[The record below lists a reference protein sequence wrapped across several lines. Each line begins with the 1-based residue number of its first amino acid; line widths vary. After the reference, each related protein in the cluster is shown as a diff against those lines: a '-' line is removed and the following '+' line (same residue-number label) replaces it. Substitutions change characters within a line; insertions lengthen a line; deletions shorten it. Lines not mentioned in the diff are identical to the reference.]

1 MIPTGK
7 YTLQPCNSHYSVD
20 QYGYMLQD
28 GYHGTGDAI
37 LRNYMAWIAYE
48 DKKLLHVIPI
58 SQRHPL
64 NHTPMSRDHMIYS
77 LCAHSVMKF
86 DLKYLVEYMIHD
98 VKNRHRITLSLKC
111 WMYALAG
118 NKTSHFW
125 YLILELLT
133 VNLYYRP
140 IHWLGYKIAGWCEEV
155 DQDDWRIFDT
165 FIVSDKKTKLQEQS
179 KLNQLI
185 DKIVFPSYALH
196 FSGHQL
202 RVLPNRFPRLTRWL
216 KRSYGAMV
224 GKTNYAQRLLFNLPV
239 TEEQVRNY
247 RPMSKNRWTGYLN
260 GRNDRYMVEIPEQEY
275 NNIDRDYLIALWN
288 ER

>member
-20 QYGYMLQD
+20 EYGFMLQD
-28 GYHGTGDAI
+28 GKHGTGDAI
-37 LRNYMAWIAYE
+37 LRNYMAWIAYG
-48 DKKLLHVIPI
+48 DNKLLHVIPI

-98 VKNRHRITLSLKC
+98 MKNRHRITLSLKC
-111 WMYALAG
+111 WMWGLAG
-118 NKTSHFW
+118 SKRSHFW

-133 VNLYYRP
+133 VNLFYRP
-140 IHWLGYKIAGWCEEV
+140 IHWLGYKIAGWEDEV
-155 DQDDWRIFDT
+155 DQDEWCT
-165 FIVSDKKTKLQEQS
+165 PAEKTPKLQDQS

-202 RVLPNRFPRLTRWL
+202 RALPNRFPRLTRWL

-224 GKTNYAQRLLFNLPV
+224 GKTNYAQRLLFNLPI

>member
-1 MIPTGK
+1 MKPGP
-7 YTLQPCNSHYSVD
+7 YTLNPCNSYFSVD
-20 QYGYMLQD
+20 EYGFMLQD
-28 GYHGTGDAI
+28 GKYGTGDAI
-37 LRNYMAWIAYE
+37 LRNYMAWIAYG
-48 DKKLLHVIPI
+48 DDRFVDPLWFTC
-58 SQRHPL
+58 RHPS
-64 NHTPMSRDHMIYS
+64 NDTPMSRDHMIYA
-77 LCAHSVMKF
+77 LCAYYQYDADFLEHGI
-86 DLKYLVEYMIHD
+86 DYTLKNE
-98 VKNRHRITLSLKC
+98 NRHRIPLSLRC

-118 NKTSHFW
+118 NKMAHFW

-140 IHWLGYKIAGWCEEV
+140 IHWLGYKIAGWGEEV
-155 DQDDWRIFDT
+155 DQDRWDMYEKDRQI
-165 FIVSDKKTKLQEQS
+165 QYQS
-179 KLNQLI
+179 KRNQVI
-185 DKIVFPSYALH
+185 DKIIFPSYALH

-202 RVLPNRFPRLTRWL
+202 RSLPDRFPILTRWL
-216 KRSYGAMV
+216 KQSYGAMV
-224 GKTNYAQRLLFNLPV
+224 GKTNYAQRLLFDLPV